1 MLPKNNE
8 ILIITHLTKQNINK
22 QLSLQNLLSRV
33 HFKVKVT
40 RINSEKAL
48 LLLWMYFKNEF
59 ENVT

>member
-22 QLSLQNLLSRV
+22 QLSLQNFLSRV

-48 LLLWMYFKNEF
+48 LLL
-59 ENVT
+59 